1 VTGVET
7 MEIRQR
13 RFVLVMLGAIGF
25 AVVGFLV
32 RGLSQLFVT
41 TDTAYVLAAPLFV
54 VAGGLA
60 VLSFLLSVLVK
71 TGLLSL
77 GTS

>member
-1 VTGVET
+1 

-13 RFVLVMLGAIGF
+13 RFVLVMLGALGF
-25 AVVGFLV
+25 ALAGFLV

-41 TDTAYVLAAPLFV
+41 TDTAYTLAAPLFII
-54 VAGGLA
+54 AGGLA
-60 VLSFLLSVLVK
+60 VLSFVLSVLVK

-77 GTS
+77 APS